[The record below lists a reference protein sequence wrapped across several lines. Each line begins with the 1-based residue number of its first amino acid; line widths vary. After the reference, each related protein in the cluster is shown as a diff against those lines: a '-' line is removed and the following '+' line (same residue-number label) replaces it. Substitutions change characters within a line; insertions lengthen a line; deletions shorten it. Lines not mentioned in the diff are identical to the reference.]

1 MFRNKGKIRAQKVA
15 MYLFLLCIIII
26 TTFPIIWMINS
37 SLKDVT
43 EIYRKPPTFLINNVT
58 FSSYYRVLFDS
69 GIPRAFLN
77 SAIVSITATSLTVIL
92 GSLAGYG
99 FSRFKIKGK
108 RALYIGLLYGQMMP
122 SVVLIIPI
130 FMLFSKMGLI
140 NNYFSLILPYVA
152 ITIPLATLMLRSFF
166 DGIPFELEEAA
177 KIDGATRL
185 RTFISVVVPIAR
197 PGLTSVAIYTY
208 LSTWEEFVLA
218 LNLTTSANIRT
229 LPIAINMFVGEYLV
243 DWGAIMASGVV
254 ISLPIILL
262 FVFCNK
268 VFVKGISEGGVK
280 G

>member
-1 MFRNKGKIRAQKVA
+1 MFRNKGKIIAQKII
-15 MYLFLLCIIII
+15 MYGFLLCMILI
-26 TTFPIIWMINS
+26 TTFPIIWMVNS

-43 EIYRKPPTFLINNVT
+43 EIYRIPPTFSISNITL
-58 FSSYYRVLFDS
+58 SSYYRVLFES

-77 SAIVSITATSLTVIL
+77 SVIVSVTATSITVIL

-99 FSRFKIKGK
+99 FSRFKMKGK
-108 RALYIGLLYGQMMP
+108 RAFYIGLLYGQMMP

-130 FMLFSKMGLI
+130 FTLFSKVGLI

-152 ITIPLATLMLRSFF
+152 ITIPLSTLMLKTFF
-166 DGIPFELEEAA
+166 DGIAFELEEAA
-177 KIDGATRL
+177 RIDGATRL
-185 RTFISVVVPIAR
+185 RTFVSVVVPIAR
-197 PGLTSVAIYTY
+197 PGLMSVAIYTF

-218 LNLTTSANIRT
+218 LNLTTSANVRT

-262 FVFCNK
+262 FILCNK
-268 VFVKGISEGGVK
+268 VFVKGLSEGGVK